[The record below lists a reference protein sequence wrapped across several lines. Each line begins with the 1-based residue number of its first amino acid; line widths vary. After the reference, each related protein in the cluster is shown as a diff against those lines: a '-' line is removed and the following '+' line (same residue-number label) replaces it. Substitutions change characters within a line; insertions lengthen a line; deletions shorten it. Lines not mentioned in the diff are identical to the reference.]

1 MPLHDPI
8 ENLCSGSVLVRC
20 DAGLPQSVKVS
31 GPLVMEG
38 WRLVSD
44 IGTAQLDRQLDQ
56 EGWYFFY
63 LPPEIA
69 FSAFGFAR
77 KHALARALKKLLA
90 RAETEKLNTVK
101 VTAVETK
108 KFLGVHHAKVIAR
121 VRHIQKS
128 PILFA
133 TPEDRSQQTRSIAA

>member
-20 DAGLPQSVKVS
+20 DARLPQSVKAS

-69 FSAFGFAR
+69 FSAFGFAQ
-77 KHALARALKKLLA
+77 AR
-90 RAETEKLNTVK
+90 EKLNTVK
-101 VTAVETK
+101 VIAVETK
-108 KFLGVHHAKVIAR
+108 KFLGVHNAKVIAR
-121 VRHIQKS
+121 LRHIQKS